1 MVNGNNFGYTN
12 INKWI
17 GVIFMKQSQEKIK
30 SVVTLLSSL
39 GVNITKTKSRL
50 DVMRT
55 LPNVAPAK
63 LK

>member
-1 MVNGNNFGYTN
+1 
-12 INKWI
+12 
-17 GVIFMKQSQEKIK
+17 MKQSQEKIK

-39 GVNITKTKSRL
+39 GVNISKTKSRL

>member
-1 MVNGNNFGYTN
+1 MVNGYDFGYTS

>member
-1 MVNGNNFGYTN
+1 MVNGNNFGYTS

>member
-1 MVNGNNFGYTN
+1 MVSGNDFGYTS

-39 GVNITKTKSRL
+39 GVNISKTKSRL
-50 DVMRT
+50 EVMRT

>member
-1 MVNGNNFGYTN
+1 MVSSNDFGYTS

-39 GVNITKTKSRL
+39 GVNISKTKSRL
-50 DVMRT
+50 EVMRT

>member
-1 MVNGNNFGYTN
+1 MVSDNDFGYTS

-39 GVNITKTKSRL
+39 GVNISKTKSRL
-50 DVMRT
+50 EVMRT